1 MLRKLFGLSVALLA
15 LPAFAGDISYNF
27 VELGYQKID
36 VDDVGIGA
44 DADGDGFGI
53 GGSFEI
59 GESWFVAASYSQAE
73 LDLPAGFGITLD
85 LDQTA
90 LGVGWHTTMSNN
102 SDFYALIQYVQAELS
117 VDGFGSADED
127 GIGAT
132 IGIRGMVTDN
142 VEIGGSIGY
151 VDLGDA
157 GDGTAFGANVLYNFT
172 ENFAAGLFL
181 DIEEDVTGY
190 GAGVRFYW

>member
-1 MLRKLFGLSVALLA
+1 MTLLA

-44 DADGDGFGI
+44 DADGDGFAI

-73 LDLPAGFGITLD
+73 LDLPVGFGLSID
-85 LDQTA
+85 LDQMA
-90 LGVGWHTTMSNN
+90 AGVGWHTAMSDN
-102 SDFYALIQYVQAELS
+102 SDFYALIQYVQAEIS

-132 IGIRGMVTDN
+132 IGVRGMVTDK

-157 GDGTAFGANVLYNFT
+157 GDGTAFGANLLYNFT
-172 ENFAAGLFL
+172 ENFAAGVFV

>member
-1 MLRKLFGLSVALLA
+1 MFRKLLGLSLTLLA

-53 GGSFEI
+53 GGAFEI
-59 GESWFVAASYSQAE
+59 GESWFVAASYSSAE
-73 LDLPAGFGITLD
+73 LDLPVGFGVSID
-85 LDQTA
+85 LDQMA
-90 LGVGWHTTMSNN
+90 LGAGWHTAMSDN
-102 SDFYALIQYVQAELS
+102 SDFYALLQYVQAELS

-132 IGIRGMVTDN
+132 IGIRGMVTDK

-157 GDGTAFGANVLYNFT
+157 GDGTAFGANLLYNFT
-172 ENFAAGLFL
+172 ENFAAGVFL